1 MLLEYQK
8 VLSARIEQINSIE
21 DLSTDDN
28 SLNEEGFDSESD
40 QDSDFKETDSD

>member
-21 DLSTDDN
+21 DLSADDN
-28 SLNEEGFDSESD
+28 SLNEEGCDSESD
-40 QDSDFKETDSD
+40 QDSDFEEADSD